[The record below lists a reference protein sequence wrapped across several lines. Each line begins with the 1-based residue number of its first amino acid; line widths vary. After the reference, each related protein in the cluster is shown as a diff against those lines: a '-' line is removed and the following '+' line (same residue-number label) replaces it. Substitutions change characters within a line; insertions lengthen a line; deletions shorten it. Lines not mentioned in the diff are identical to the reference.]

1 MTPAGRPGKI
11 ASRLFTGHVD
21 ALFKETLPVFS
32 PKRRDDLLHAINRL
46 DVMPDLSKILTRLIA
61 AGVFVAGLAAGHTSA
76 RAQSGATK
84 EAPKTA
90 PAKKAQP
97 AAAKVKPLPKAA
109 ALPNPGP
116 AVQPTAVPRPQPQ
129 EREHA
134 ARYDAAIAQVKEI
147 AISTEDQTRLRE
159 AVASAAGAKLPQA
172 KALRDQITDAT
183 ARKLVDWYL
192 YRGGYGS
199 AAEIRSFLDANPAWP
214 DRGTLMQRAEE
225 ALFNAPPP
233 PAEIKAFF
241 GNGEPRTAVGLA
253 TLASAY
259 LAEKDEARAKAL
271 VVKAWTEHELPAS
284 LEPEFLKRVGGMLT
298 LADHK
303 RRLDRLLFN
312 DSRWTSERNERA
324 AVIRRMLPLLPAGEK
339 KIAEARLA
347 VFLRAKN
354 ATQLMAKLPAHSQA
368 DWGVAVQKAQAL
380 RRQNKDEEAWK
391 ILLAEPEATLHIKPD
406 GWWEARRGSAYAALK
421 AGKAKLAYELVR
433 DPGRLSVNASK
444 DAAFLAGWLA
454 LRHLRDAKA
463 ALGHFQQLAKGAD
476 GPLSKARGQY
486 WLGRT
491 HEAMGDKAQAQEHYR
506 AASAYFD
513 TFHGQLARLK
523 LDPGANGLKITPPA
537 APTEEEMA
545 RFNGS
550 DAVKA
555 AVIVRQAGLD
565 VSLMRAFLIHLR
577 NHLKSEAE
585 VAMVAHLAQA
595 LGDTQIA
602 VRIGKIA
609 IARGMNLVYYAYPI
623 HSLPA
628 YTPLRRPP
636 ETAFILGIARQ
647 ESEFNTL
654 TRSGAG
660 ARGILQ
666 VMPIT
671 AKHVCRDYKIKCE
684 IDRLMKDPAYNTMMG
699 SAYISD
705 RMDEFAGSYVL
716 TLAGYNAGPGRARQ
730 WIKEFGDPRDGK
742 IDPIDWIH
750 RIPFEETREYVQ
762 KVLSNIQVYRARLGE
777 EANAVRLNADLKR
790 VSATPPAPASTPP
803 AAAATA
809 TK

>member
-1 MTPAGRPGKI
+1 MPNL
-11 ASRLFTGHVD
+11 SRV
-21 ALFKETLPVFS
+21 
-32 PKRRDDLLHAINRL
+32 
-46 DVMPDLSKILTRLIA
+46 LTRYFA
-61 AGVFVAGLAAGHTSA
+61 AGVFAAGLAAGHASA
-76 RAQSGATK
+76 RAQSGAAK
-84 EAPKTA
+84 DAPKTA

-97 AAAKVKPLPKAA
+97 AAAKVKPAPKAA
-109 ALPNPGP
+109 AVPNPGP
-116 AVQPTAVPRPQPQ
+116 TVQPTAVPRPQPQ

-134 ARYDAAIAQVKEI
+134 ARYDAAIAQVRVI
-147 AISTEDQTRLRE
+147 AISSEDQARLRE
-159 AVASAAGAKLPQA
+159 AIAAAAAAKPPQA
-172 KALRDQITDAT
+172 KALRDQMADAT

-192 YRGGYGS
+192 FRGGYGS
-199 AAEIRSFLDANPAWP
+199 AAEIRAFLDANPAWP

-233 PAEIKAFF
+233 PAAIKAFF
-241 GNGEPRTAVGLA
+241 GSSEPRTAVGLA
-253 TLASAY
+253 ALASAH
-259 LAEKDEARAKAL
+259 LADKDEARAKAL
-271 VVKAWTEHELPAS
+271 VVKAWTEHELPAG
-284 LEPEFLKRVGGMLT
+284 LEPEFLKRVGSMLT

-312 DSRWTSERNERA
+312 DSRWTAERNERA
-324 AVIRRMLPLLPAGEK
+324 AVIRRMLPLLPADEK

-354 ATQLMAKLPAHSQA
+354 STQLMAKLPAHSQA

-391 ILLAEPEATLHIKPD
+391 ILLAEPEATLRVKPD
-406 GWWEARRGSAYAALK
+406 GWWEERRASAYTALK

-463 ALGHFQQLAKGAD
+463 ALGHFQQLAKEAD

-491 HEAMGDKAQAQEHYR
+491 HEALGDKPQAQEHYR

-523 LDPGANGLKITPPA
+523 LDPGANGLKLTPPA
-537 APTEEEMA
+537 APTEDEVA

-555 AVIVRQAGLD
+555 AVIAHKAGLD

-742 IDPIDWIH
+742 VDPIDWIH

-790 VSATPPAPASTPP
+790 VSAAAPPAPPASPPP
-803 AAAATA
+803 AAAAA
-809 TK
+809 AAK